1 MLQTILLI
9 FGMVLGTAF
18 ARRNLRSGSA
28 VSRDKLDAGR
38 HSPEKVKMA
47 ADNLKAAWGNE
58 QRHKKKLGAER
69 LRVVVVSK
77 WEAR

>member
-9 FGMVLGTAF
+9 SGMLLVTAF
-18 ARRNLRSGSA
+18 ARRKLRSGSA

-47 ADNLKAAWGNE
+47 ADNLKAAA
-58 QRHKKKLGAER
+58 KKVDESAAAVEIALKGLMA
-69 LRVVVVSK
+69 
-77 WEAR
+77 A